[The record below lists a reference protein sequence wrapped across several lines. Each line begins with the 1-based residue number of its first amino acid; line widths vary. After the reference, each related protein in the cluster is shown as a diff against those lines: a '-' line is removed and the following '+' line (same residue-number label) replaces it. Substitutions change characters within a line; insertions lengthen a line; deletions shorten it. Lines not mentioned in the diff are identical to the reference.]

1 MATIKLTLLCL
12 LLVCMPVLA
21 ETQVSERVGYAY
33 DIDTGELLYS
43 ESHYETFL
51 DGRIVSDKVTYRD
64 AAGKVFAEK
73 EVDYSG
79 SPVMPDFNLQ
89 NFATGHQE
97 IASKL
102 KSEVRVAFTPNEE
115 SSLKSE
121 TIPLPEQGI
130 IDAGFDRFIVAHWQE
145 LVEGKQMV
153 RKMLIPSLK
162 KFIDFRIYQ
171 SQVDSASGKRKLTV
185 EPNSALIRFL
195 ADPLL
200 LEYELDQPRLLS
212 YKGKSNMRDRKG
224 DNLQVR
230 IDFPPG
236 EYQLSRK

>member
-1 MATIKLTLLCL
+1 MVMMKMTILAMLVVCL
-12 LLVCMPVLA
+12 PVLA

-33 DIDTGELLYS
+33 DIDSGELLYS
-43 ESHYETFL
+43 ESHYETFQ

-64 AAGKVFAEK
+64 TEGNVFAEK

-102 KSEVRVAFTPNEE
+102 ESELRVVFTPNEE
-115 SSLKSE
+115 TSPQSE

-130 IDAGFDRFIVAHWQE
+130 IDAGFDRFIVEHWQE

-171 SQVDSASGKRKLTV
+171 SRVDSESGKRELTV
-185 EPNSALIRFL
+185 EPNSVLIRFL

-212 YKGKSNMRDRKG
+212 YEGKSNMRNEKG
-224 DNLQVR
+224 DNLLVR

-236 EYQLSRK
+236 ENKLSRK